1 MSYWLFYQ
9 FFPCRSCAFSLI
21 CSFFKVLVPILNGI
35 FIWGFFLSLLSYYK
49 CYFQSHFLAGY
60 CCYSSLLIFLG
71 YVNHYFIYYDL
82 LFLPFMPLLC
92 FSYHLFIGQDCL
104 LNEEWEKQQIP
115 LLLFQVL
122 WQIKRSSL
130 KCLKDILEV

>member
-35 FIWGFFLSLLSYYK
+35 FICGFFVSLLSYYK

-71 YVNHYFIYYDL
+71 YVNHYFIYYHL
-82 LFLPFMPLLC
+82 LFSTFYAPSFFFFFLSLIHWL
-92 FSYHLFIGQDCL
+92 HCL

-122 WQIKRSSL
+122 
-130 KCLKDILEV
+130 

>member
-1 MSYWLFYQ
+1 M
-9 FFPCRSCAFSLI
+9 
-21 CSFFKVLVPILNGI
+21 
-35 FIWGFFLSLLSYYK
+35 
-49 CYFQSHFLAGY
+49 AGY

-82 LFLPFMPLLC
+82 LFLPLMPLLS

-104 LNEEWEKQQIP
+104 LNEEWGRQQIP
-115 LLLFQVL
+115 LLLSQVL
-122 WQIKRSSL
+122 LQIKRSSL